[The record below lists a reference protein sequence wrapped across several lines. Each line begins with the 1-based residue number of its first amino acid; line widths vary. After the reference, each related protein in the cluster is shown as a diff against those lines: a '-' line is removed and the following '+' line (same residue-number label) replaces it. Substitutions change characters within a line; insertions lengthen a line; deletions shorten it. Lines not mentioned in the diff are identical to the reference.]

1 MLYDFCNFLYYECW
15 GKILFPNEV
24 YSYSIDDD
32 VPLCEVSAFRRSRSW
47 SELPLRRLP
56 REIMKDQE
64 EEVVWTQP
72 KFELGA
78 PGDSDSWDSW
88 DDFVEVENI

>member
-1 MLYDFCNFLYYECW
+1 
-15 GKILFPNEV
+15 
-24 YSYSIDDD
+24 
-32 VPLCEVSAFRRSRSW
+32 
-47 SELPLRRLP
+47 
-56 REIMKDQE
+56 MKDQE